1 MKSNQSTTRKLPTAQ
16 IVLPFVL
23 LIAGTL
29 ILLVGTIQNHGID
42 TDVPTD
48 TPIPLA
54 YIERVSHG
62 AELAE
67 FAVEYDIG
75 MHHGD
80 AIETV
85 RIRQRNLTENVL
97 TDPDT
102 PPYVIFSGHSVDV
115 YKPAEHMYPKE

>member
-1 MKSNQSTTRKLPTAQ
+1 MKSNKSSTRKRLTAQ
-16 IVLPFVL
+16 VVLPFVL
-23 LIAGTL
+23 VIAGTL
-29 ILLVGTIQNHGID
+29 TLLIGTIQNHSAD

-54 YIERVSHG
+54 CIERVSHG
-62 AELAE
+62 AALAE
-67 FAVEYDIG
+67 FSVEYDIG

-80 AIETV
+80 TIETV
-85 RIRQRNLTENVL
+85 RIRQRNLTEHIL